1 MADKKDIVKLA
12 IDARRGSVEKYSAG
26 QAQEALRQALIEA
39 NGGSTT
45 LDYKAVRSG
54 KCNELFDLI
63 EEILN
68 VTIEEGLTGDEF
80 WNAMVD
86 YRNVAQGD
94 KNLFIVKDANLF
106 VVSEIAE
113 GTQGIRRQ
121 RLSGEEAVSIPTS
134 VKAVRIYEELNRVLS
149 GRVDFNEMIDMVA
162 ESFRQQLLN
171 DIYSVWDGVTADQL
185 GGVVFFPAAGTYDED
200 ELLELI
206 EHVEAAAGGK
216 RATIVGTK
224 KALRNLKESIQS
236 DGAKEELHTTGFYGY
251 FFGTPC
257 IAVPQRHKLG
267 TTDFVVDDNCLTII
281 AGDEKPIKVVREGN
295 PIMLL
300 GDPMLNGDFTQ
311 EYFYAEQ
318 YGVGVVTAGKNSGI
332 GRYEIE

>member
-12 IDARRGSVEKYSAG
+12 VDAYHGNVEKYSAR
-26 QAQEALRQALIEA
+26 QANEALRQALIEA
-39 NGGSTT
+39 NGGSTV

-54 KCNELFDLI
+54 KCSEVFDLV

-68 VTIEEGLTGDEF
+68 ATIEEGLTGNEF

-94 KNLFIVKDANLF
+94 KNLFVVKDANLF
-106 VVSEIAE
+106 VVSEIAQ

-121 RLSGEEAVSIPTS
+121 RLAGEEAVSIPTA

-149 GRVDFNEMIDMVA
+149 GRVDFNDMINKVA
-162 ESFRQQLLN
+162 ESFKQQLLN
-171 DIYSVWDGVTADQL
+171 DIYAAWSGITADQL
-185 GGVVFFPAAGTYDED
+185 GGVVYFPAAGTYDED
-200 ELLELI
+200 TLLDLI
-206 EHVEAAAGGK
+206 AHVEAAAGGK
-216 RATIVGTK
+216 TATIVGTK

-236 DGAKEELHTTGFYGY
+236 DGAKEELHEMGFYGY
-251 FFGTPC
+251 FYGTPC
-257 IAVPQRHKLG
+257 VAVPQRHKLG
-267 TTDFVVDDNCLTII
+267 TTDFIMPDDCLTII
-281 AGDEKPIKVVREGN
+281 AGDQHPIKVVREGN

-318 YGVGVVTAGKNSGI
+318 YGVGVVVAGDNAGF
-332 GRYEIE
+332 GRYEMT